1 MKMRQAL
8 GLSLMI
14 GLLLVPAVASADNH
28 EMAPKPLT
36 WLSYVQ
42 SQTGKSM
49 PLAQNIATSGAKIY
63 DGLMA
68 DGHILTWGVGM
79 AVNHRPDDDWNIV
92 EWVTFR
98 DWAAVDAFMQAFMG
112 MQMAKS
118 PEDMAAEQKEWLSLV
133 EPGSHYDEIHRH
145 MVVVPSDGP
154 PPGYFSLTSVPVKPG
169 QGQNLKKLWEA
180 NVQPT
185 LAELQ
190 AAGTIGAFGLA
201 ADEIHDGSGSNFLF
215 WTALPNLAARDAVD
229 AAMEADAKERGEE
242 AQKKMMMDFYGAAD
256 FSAHA
261 DRIIMV
267 THSGGGGG
275 GEGGADE

>member
-14 GLLLVPAVASADNH
+14 GLLLVPAVAGADEH
-28 EMAPKPLT
+28 EMAPQPLT
-36 WLSYVQ
+36 WISFVQ
-42 SQTGKSM
+42 SQAGKSM
-49 PLAQNIATSGAKIY
+49 PLAQNIAKSGAKIY

-79 AVNHRPDDDWNIV
+79 PVNHWPDDDWNVV

-118 PEDMAAEQKEWLSLV
+118 PEDMAAEQEEWLSLV
-133 EPGSHYDEIHRH
+133 VPGSHHDQIQRH
-145 MVVVPSDGP
+145 MVVMPSEGSP
-154 PPGYFSLTSVPVKPG
+154 PAYFNLTYVPVKPG
-169 QGQNLKKLWEA
+169 QGEKLKKIWVD
-180 NVQPT
+180 NIQPIY
-185 LAELQ
+185 AELQ

-201 ADEIHDGSGSNFLF
+201 ADEVHDGSGQTFLS

-229 AAMEADAKERGEE
+229 AAMEAADKERGEE
-242 AQKKMMMDFYGAAD
+242 AQKAMMMDLMSAAD
-256 FSAHA
+256 FSAHS
-261 DRIIMV
+261 DRILLV

-275 GEGGADE
+275 GEGE